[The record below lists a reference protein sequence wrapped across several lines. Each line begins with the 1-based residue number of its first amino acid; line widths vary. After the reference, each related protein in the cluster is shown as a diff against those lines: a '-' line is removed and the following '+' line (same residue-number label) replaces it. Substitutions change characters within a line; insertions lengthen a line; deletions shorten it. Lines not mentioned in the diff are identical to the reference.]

1 MFSCHNQK
9 KTSAFF
15 QSNLVS
21 ERNIHLLMTHAL
33 IDLVET
39 IRKAL
44 DDNEFTCGVFPDFK
58 NAFDTMKHK
67 ISLKKT

>member
-1 MFSCHNQK
+1 
-9 KTSAFF
+9 
-15 QSNLVS
+15 
-21 ERNIHLLMTHAL
+21 MTHAL